1 MPLVPASLLLIRHA
15 ESPHNLEPR
24 LVSATATGLTPL
36 GLRQAAWLADHLAGW
51 GPIDALYASTM
62 DRARRTA
69 DAVAARTGLAV
80 RPVDDL
86 REWDFG
92 DCEGMTMAEVEA
104 RYPDLF
110 APAGRDDPDWGWPG
124 GESRGAFYARAVRA
138 VGEIAI
144 RHDGGTAAVVSHNGL
159 LTSYLAQAI
168 DGTPWT
174 FERYAFGHCMI
185 ADVEVDR
192 GVARIVGRTGCA
204 AEV

>member
-1 MPLVPASLLLIRHA
+1 MPPVPARLLLIRHA

-36 GLRQAAWLADHLAGW
+36 GVRQAAWLADHLAGR

-69 DAVAARTGLAV
+69 GAVAARTGLAV
-80 RPVDDL
+80 RPLDDL

-92 DCEGMTMAEVEA
+92 DCEGMTMAEVGA

-124 GESRGAFYARAVRA
+124 GEPRGAFHARAVRA
-138 VGEIAI
+138 IGEIAA
-144 RHDGGTAAVVSHNGL
+144 RHAGGTAAVVSHNGL

-168 DGTPWT
+168 DGAPWT

-185 ADVEVDR
+185 AEVAVD
-192 GVARIVGRTGCA
+192 GVAIRLLGRTACA
-204 AEV
+204 CES